1 MARAA
6 GTGLLHLLGGL
17 TAAALRAVPQL
28 EHPGASRAGWGQLQV
43 QKGQRSTVLPVGP
56 AGLGL
61 AGAGCRCG
69 GHNAP
74 WCSQQS

>member
-17 TAAALRAVPQL
+17 TAVALRAVPQL

-43 QKGQRSTVLPVGP
+43 QKAQRSAVL
-56 AGLGL
+56 LGL